1 MDFTNRTKK
10 GRLYIR
16 DRPAEWV
23 SGHPV
28 GARSKPIIVS
38 IFQVSFNFL
47 SNPSKECF
55 HNFEGAKVQL
65 FSK

>member
-1 MDFTNRTKK
+1 MDYTYRTKK

-23 SGHPV
+23 SGHPA

-47 SNPSKECF
+47 SNPTKECL
-55 HNFEGAKVQL
+55 HYFEGAKLQL
-65 FSK
+65 I

>member
-23 SGHPV
+23 SGHPA
-28 GARSKPIIVS
+28 GARSKPIFVS

-47 SNPSKECF
+47 SNPSKERF
-55 HNFEGAKVQL
+55 HYFEGAKV
-65 FSK
+65 

>member
-23 SGHPV
+23 SGHPA

-38 IFQVSFNFL
+38 IYQVSFNFL
-47 SNPSKECF
+47 SNSYKRVFPQF
-55 HNFEGAKVQL
+55 
-65 FSK
+65 